1 MSKIKGKDAL
11 SIHTNICYVLA
22 DIIETNLMDLEEIF
36 RKNNITLRHE
46 QKRAFN
52 AAISNIRKLCREV
65 NYCNEKTQDYYGK
78 DSDMMNAIILTL
90 IDRCGNED
98 KLMWRFYEYVKSFPS
113 QFNMVEDMDWA
124 FEHIFNKKANEN
136 EKEG

>member
-1 MSKIKGKDAL
+1 MSKIKGKDAI
-11 SIHTNICYVLA
+11 SIQTNICYVLA

-36 RKNNITLRHE
+36 RKNNIALRHV

-65 NYCNEKTQDYYGK
+65 NHCNKKTQDYYGK

-90 IDRCGNED
+90 IDRCGNKD
-98 KLMWRFYEYVKSFPS
+98 ILMWKFYEYVKSFPS
-113 QFNMVEDMDWA
+113 QFQMVDDMDWA
-124 FEHIFNKKANEN
+124 FSHIFEKKKDES
-136 EKEG
+136 K